1 MEVIGKKI
9 KMLRT
14 LNNLTQEELASRCD
28 LTKGYISQLEND
40 LTSPSI
46 ATLVDILDVLGSNLN
61 EFFSSDTISEK
72 IVFTKENY
80 FSKNNEY
87 GSITWLITN
96 AQKNEMEPILL
107 NLYPN
112 QSTPIDYPHE
122 GEEFG
127 YVIEGSIL
135 VCLDNQK
142 FKCKKGES
150 FYYESSK
157 THYLKNTSNSNAK
170 IIWISSPTIF

>member
-1 MEVIGKKI
+1 MVIGKKI
-9 KMLRT
+9 KTLRT

-46 ATLVDILDVLGSNLN
+46 ATLVDILSVLGTNLN
-61 EFFSSDTISEK
+61 EFFSSDTVTEK
-72 IVFTKENY
+72 IIFTKDDY
-80 FSKNNEY
+80 FVKENEY
-87 GSITWLITN
+87 GSITWLVTN

-107 NLYPN
+107 KLNPN
-112 QSTPIDYPHE
+112 ESTPIDYPHE

-127 YVIEGSIL
+127 YVIEGTII

-142 FKCKKGES
+142 FKCKKGET

-157 THYLKNTSNSNAK
+157 THYIINNGSSIAK
-170 IIWISSPTIF
+170 IIWISSPPNF

>member
-1 MEVIGKKI
+1 MNLGKKI
-9 KMLRT
+9 KQMR
-14 LNNLTQEELASRCD
+14 NQKGLTQEELADRCE

-46 ATLVDILDVLGSNLN
+46 ATLVDILNVLGSNLN
-61 EFFSSDTISEK
+61 EFFSSDTVTEK
-72 IVFTKENY
+72 IVFTKDDY
-80 FSKNNEY
+80 FSKDNEY

-107 NLYPN
+107 KLNPN
-112 QSTPIDYPHE
+112 EETPIDYPHE

-127 YVIEGSIL
+127 YVIEGTIII
-135 VCLDNQK
+135 CLDNQK

-157 THYLKNTSNSNAK
+157 THYLKNTSSSVAK
-170 IIWISSPTIF
+170 IIWISSPPNF